1 MATYEEDMEVV
12 IDLDVSAISAKIA
25 NDPTF
30 LALLRA
36 NQLKR
41 ARTQI
46 ESKPRYV
53 VGHTTPPP
61 QTRKIT

>member
-25 NDPTF
+25 NDRTF